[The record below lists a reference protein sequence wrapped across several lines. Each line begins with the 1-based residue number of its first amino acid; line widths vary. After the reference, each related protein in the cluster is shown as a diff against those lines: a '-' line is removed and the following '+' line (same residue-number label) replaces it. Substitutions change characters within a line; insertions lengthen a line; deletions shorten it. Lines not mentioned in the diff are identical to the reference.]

1 MSRELW
7 KVIGFVFLL
16 IFDPSLGRRQVTAG
30 DLREITG
37 LRLES
42 RDVERPYS
50 LTSISGP
57 MLGMVFDHAREG
69 FRLISGLPGASSL
82 GDVLDLGMAI
92 SRAWISPLQ
101 DYALVEIKD
110 NRELVLLGPND
121 KQASLRSIRGAIAG
135 AEQIALSPTGA
146 SAVLYHRV
154 RGTLQLIA
162 GLPHKARLTAEIEI
176 SNLPQSLD
184 SLAISD
190 DGGAVLLGVS
200 GEDSGTLY
208 MATERGAVR
217 NISSLGR
224 ASALSFLKGT
234 RDGLLADRQANEIL
248 MILDVTGTAEKIT
261 VVGES
266 QGIREPIAVQI
277 SDDNRRVF
285 IANSGSAEV
294 LVLDL
299 ETATVKHLPC
309 DGIPSGF
316 YRMGTTAVF
325 RLTDVSE
332 KPLLLLQD
340 RDEAPRIVFVPFAK

>member
-7 KVIGFVFLL
+7 KVIGFALLL
-16 IFDPSLGRRQVTAG
+16 IFDPSFGRRQVTAG
-30 DLREITG
+30 DLREVKG

-92 SRAWISPLQ
+92 SRAWTSPLQ

-110 NRELVLLGPND
+110 SRELMLLGPND
-121 KQASLRSIRGAIAG
+121 KQASLQSIRGAIAG
-135 AEQIALSPTGA
+135 ADQIALSPTGA
-146 SAVLYHRV
+146 SAVLYR

-162 GLPHKARLTAEIEI
+162 GLPQKTRLAAEIDI
-176 SNLPQSLD
+176 SNVPEPLD
-184 SLAISD
+184 ALAVSD
-190 DGGAVLLGVS
+190 DGGAILLGVS
-200 GEDSGTLY
+200 GQDSGAVY
-208 MATERGAVR
+208 VATGRGEVW

-224 ASALSFLKGT
+224 ASAISFVRNT
-234 RDGLLADRQANEIL
+234 RNALLADREANEIL
-248 MILDVTGTAEKIT
+248 MIQDVTGTAEKIT
-261 VVGES
+261 VAGES
-266 QGIREPIAVQI
+266 HGIRQPVAVQI

-285 IANSGSAEV
+285 IANSESAAV

-299 ETATVKHLPC
+299 DTATLKHLPC
-309 DGIPSGF
+309 DRIPSGF

-340 RDEAPRIVFVPFAK
+340 RDEAPRIVFVPFAN